1 MTPFKSIYEL
11 FFAQITDDMY
21 MMTTEEET
29 WKDCRSLLMSSIQ
42 LFEFPKQ
49 SLSFVGE
56 NFNNELTLEEQN
68 ILATGMMQKWLT
80 RQIYSIE
87 LIRQK
92 SSGNDFKVSSQASH
106 LSRLQELLKF
116 NLTEH
121 RRQQL
126 LYSRREQNPDG
137 TYSSTFGRMVGR

>member
-1 MTPFKSIYEL
+1 MKKILLLREGEGRLNMTPFKNIYEL

-87 LIRQK
+87 LIR
-92 SSGNDFKVSSQASH
+92 
-106 LSRLQELLKF
+106 
-116 NLTEH
+116 
-121 RRQQL
+121 
-126 LYSRREQNPDG
+126 
-137 TYSSTFGRMVGR
+137 

>member
-11 FFAQITDDMY
+11 FFAHITDDMY
-21 MMTTEEET
+21 MMPTAEDP
-29 WKDCRSLLMSSIQ
+29 WNDCRSFLLSSIQ

-87 LIRQK
+87 LIR
-92 SSGNDFKVSSQASH
+92 
-106 LSRLQELLKF
+106 
-116 NLTEH
+116 
-121 RRQQL
+121 
-126 LYSRREQNPDG
+126 
-137 TYSSTFGRMVGR
+137 